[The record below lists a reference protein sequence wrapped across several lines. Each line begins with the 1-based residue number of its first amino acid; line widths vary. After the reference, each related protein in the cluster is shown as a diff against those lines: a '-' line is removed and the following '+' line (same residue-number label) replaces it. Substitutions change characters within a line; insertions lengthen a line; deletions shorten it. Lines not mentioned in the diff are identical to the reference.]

1 MAVLAA
7 TLPCAVT
14 PFNVTSSP
22 YELAYRSHDAHVFI
36 HDGKAVRS
44 PMKHSQRSE
53 STTPTAT
60 GFSPGF
66 ASLGLEASLLTT
78 LESLGYEEPTPI
90 QREAVP
96 PLLAGRDLLGQAATG
111 TGKTAAF
118 ALPMLQ
124 RIGHSTKTRPS
135 ALVLVPTREL
145 AIQVGEAVQRYGKEL
160 RVSVLPVYGGQA
172 IGPQLYALKRG
183 VDIVVATPGRAL
195 DHIRRGV
202 LKLEHVQIVVLDEA
216 DEMLDMGF
224 AEDLDAILQQTPKSK
239 QTALFSATMPPRI
252 RSIAHRHLHNPVE
265 ITIAKEPVKA
275 GTAPRVKQTA
285 YVVARPHRAATLAR
299 VIDVAGAKSALVFCR
314 TRLEVDE
321 VTAML
326 TARGCRAEA
335 IHGGMSQG
343 QRDRVM
349 QAFKSGQTELLI
361 ATDVAAR
368 GLDIPQVSHVINYDL
383 PSSAEVYVHRIGRTG
398 RAGREGAAITI
409 LDPREQRLL
418 RSIEQHTKAQVIV
431 VPVPSVADLRA
442 KQLERIQAAMLE
454 VLQDGKLDGFAPLV
468 DRLAASHS
476 SADVAAAAIKL
487 LVRAQGG
494 ERPEQEIPGM
504 PVRQP
509 EFGRPVRQAG
519 RYDDRSR
526 TLSSR
531 PDRRPTGP
539 PRQGQRQAGMARVYI
554 GAGREVGI
562 RPGDLVGAIANEA
575 KVRSNIIGAI
585 EIEDRFSIVDVPESM
600 AAGIVEILGRVRI
613 KGRKVPVRLFRE

>member
-1 MAVLAA
+1 
-7 TLPCAVT
+7 
-14 PFNVTSSP
+14 
-22 YELAYRSHDAHVFI
+22 
-36 HDGKAVRS
+36 
-44 PMKHSQRSE
+44 MKHGQSSE
-53 STTPTAT
+53 SNTPTAT

-66 ASLGLEASLLTT
+66 AALGLEASLLTT

-124 RIGHSTKTRPS
+124 RIGHGSRTRPS

-160 RVSVLPVYGGQA
+160 RVSALAVYGGQA

-195 DHIRRGV
+195 DHIRRGT
-202 LKLEHVQIVVLDEA
+202 LKLQHIQIVVLDEA

-224 AEDLDAILQQTPKSK
+224 ADDLDAILQQTPDTK

-252 RSIAHRHLHNPVE
+252 RSIARRHLHNPVE

-285 YVVARPHRAATLAR
+285 YVVVRPHRAAALAR
-299 VIDVAGAKSALVFCR
+299 VIDVIGAKSALVFCR

-326 TARGCRAEA
+326 TARGHKAEA

-349 QAFKSGQTELLI
+349 QSFKTGQTELLI

-368 GLDIPQVSHVINYDL
+368 GLDIPHVSHVINYDL

-398 RAGREGAAITI
+398 RAGREGEAITI

-418 RSIEQHTKAQVIV
+418 RSIEQHTKARV
-431 VPVPSVADLRA
+431 VVLPIPTVTDLRL
-442 KQLERIQAAMLE
+442 KQVDRVQTAIEE
-454 VLQDGKLDGFAPLV
+454 VLKEGRLETFRTLV
-468 DRLAASHS
+468 ERLSGAC
-476 SADVAAAAIKL
+476 SATDVAAAAIKL

-494 ERPEQEIPGM
+494 ERPEQEIPA
-504 PVRQP
+504 VSTRSHDDV
-509 EFGRPVRQAG
+509 GRPIRDIGRSGGRPHGSFAGAKRPPAG
-519 RYDDRSR
+519 RMRHGGR
-526 TLSSR
+526 E
-531 PDRRPTGP
+531 
-539 PRQGQRQAGMARVYI
+539 AGMARVYI
-554 GAGREVGI
+554 GAGREAGV

-575 KVRSNIIGAI
+575 KVRSSVIGAI

-600 AAGIVEILGRVRI
+600 AHIIIDVLGRAWI
-613 KGRKVPVRLFRE
+613 KGRKVPVRLFRD